1 MNTGDRIKM
10 FSDSD
15 ALAYMRLA
23 ASYGFRSSYKNGYV
37 TVGKA
42 YKDPIDKKTFAERI
56 IRERKKLKLDQD
68 EFAEYLGVSKTTIY
82 NWELGNRLP
91 GEYNR
96 QQLKKIIGFEV
107 EEI

>member
-10 FSDSD
+10 FPDSD
-15 ALAYMRLA
+15 VDAYMRLVE
-23 ASYGFRSSYKNGYV
+23 SYGFRSSYKNGYV

-42 YKDPIDKKTFAERI
+42 YNDPVDKKTFAERI
-56 IRERKKLKLDQD
+56 IRERKKLKLDQN
-68 EFAEYLGVSKTTIY
+68 EFAEYLGVSKTTIC

-91 GEYNR
+91 DEYNR
-96 QQLKKIIGFEV
+96 QQLKKIIRFEV

>member
-1 MNTGDRIKM
+1 MNTGDYIKM
-10 FSDSD
+10 FPDSD
-15 ALAYMRLA
+15 VDAYIRLVE
-23 ASYGFRSSYKNGYV
+23 SYGFRSSYKNGYIA
-37 TVGKA
+37 VGKA
-42 YKDPIDKKTFAERI
+42 YKDPADKKTFAERI

-107 EEI
+107 EKI